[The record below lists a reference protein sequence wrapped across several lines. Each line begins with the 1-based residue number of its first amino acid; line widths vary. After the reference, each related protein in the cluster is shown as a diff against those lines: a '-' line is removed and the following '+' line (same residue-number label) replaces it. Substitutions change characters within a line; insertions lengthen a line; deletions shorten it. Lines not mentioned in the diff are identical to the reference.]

1 MWIMCA
7 RLVDAFSS
15 TAGPQG
21 GHSLRRTCSAAR
33 AQVNKLKSR
42 GFSCFSTGF
51 GLLYIYNSYLQV
63 SRLTKK

>member
-1 MWIMCA
+1 MCGW
-7 RLVDAFSS
+7 LVDAFSS

-21 GHSLRRTCSAAR
+21 GHSLRRTCSAVR
-33 AQVNKLKSR
+33 AQVNKLNGW

-51 GLLYIYNSYLQV
+51 RLLYIYNSYLQV